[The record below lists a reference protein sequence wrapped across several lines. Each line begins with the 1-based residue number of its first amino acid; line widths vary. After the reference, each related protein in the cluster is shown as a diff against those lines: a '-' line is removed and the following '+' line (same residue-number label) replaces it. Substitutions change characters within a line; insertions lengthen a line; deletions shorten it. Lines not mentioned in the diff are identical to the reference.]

1 MEVLLPYVRNIL
13 IGSIILILILLV
25 FIYQSKLEKL
35 KRFTTICLIGFFSW
49 GLGKDVNTQII
60 VFIVITGFVLYIWNK
75 MDKEKVNNM
84 EKFLKYIDNI
94 NAYGK
99 YLELNPL
106 EIEEIRH
113 SSKLP
118 FKKEN
123 FILDSLIYIRVLE
136 KEFQILILN
145 SIPLLAY
152 FRDDVPENGYISNI
166 SKIIKDNNNKNS
178 TIEDLLNKPDEDN
191 FPIDIYNK
199 CNEESKRILKLLQAS
214 C

>member
-1 MEVLLPYVRNIL
+1 MEVLLPYVGNIL

-49 GLGKDVNTQII
+49 SLGKDINTQII

-123 FILDSLIYIRVLE
+123 FIIDSLIYIRVVE
-136 KEFQILILN
+136 KEVQTLILN

-152 FRDDVPENGYISNI
+152 FRDDVPEDGYISNI
-166 SKIIKDNNNKNS
+166 SKIIKDNNNRNS

>member
-1 MEVLLPYVRNIL
+1 MEVLLPYVGKIL
-13 IGSIILILILLV
+13 IGSIILISILLV

-49 GLGKDVNTQII
+49 GLGKDVNTKII
-60 VFIVITGFVLYIWNK
+60 MFIVITGFVLYIWNK
-75 MDKEKVNNM
+75 MDKEKDNNM
-84 EKFLKYIDNI
+84 KKLLKYIDNI

-123 FILDSLIYIRVLE
+123 FIIDSLIYIRVVE
-136 KEFQILILN
+136 KEFQTLILN

-152 FRDDVPENGYISNI
+152 FRDDVPEDGYISNI
-166 SKIIKDNNNKNS
+166 SKIIKDNNNRNS